1 MSERPRVVFVCV
13 KNAGK
18 SQMAAGLMSDYAGDA
33 VEASSAGTKAE
44 ISLDELSVQSLAEVG
59 VDISAEQPKALTEQ
73 MVRDA
78 DVVIT
83 LGREAHV
90 TPVEGTRVEQW
101 VTDEPSERGI
111 DGIERMRLVRDDI
124 AAHVRRLGS
133 DLGDTPRG

>member
-1 MSERPRVVFVCV
+1 
-13 KNAGK
+13 
-18 SQMAAGLMSDYAGDA
+18 
-33 VEASSAGTKAE
+33 
-44 ISLDELSVQSLAEVG
+44 
-59 VDISAEQPKALTEQ
+59 

-133 DLGDTPRG
+133 DLGVTPSG

>member
-59 VDISAEQPKALTEQ
+59 VDISAE
-73 MVRDA
+73 
-78 DVVIT
+78 
-83 LGREAHV
+83 
-90 TPVEGTRVEQW
+90 
-101 VTDEPSERGI
+101 
-111 DGIERMRLVRDDI
+111 
-124 AAHVRRLGS
+124 
-133 DLGDTPRG
+133 

>member
-1 MSERPRVVFVCV
+1 VSERPRVVFVCV
-13 KNAGK
+13 KNAGE

-33 VEASSAGTKAE
+33 VEASSAGTKAG

-133 DLGDTPRG
+133 DLGVTPSG